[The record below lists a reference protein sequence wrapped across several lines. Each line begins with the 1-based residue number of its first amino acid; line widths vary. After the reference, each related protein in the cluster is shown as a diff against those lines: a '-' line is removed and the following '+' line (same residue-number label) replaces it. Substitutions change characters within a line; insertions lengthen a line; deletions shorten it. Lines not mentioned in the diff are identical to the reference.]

1 MTVDTTADE
10 MSVDEV
16 TQKSK
21 YIGNNLL
28 HSCIFKTFFKKRQQA
43 SLMLIDCV

>member
-1 MTVDTTADE
+1 MTFDTTADE

-16 TQKSK
+16 NEKSK

-28 HSCIFKTFFKKRQQA
+28 HFQNFFKKA
-43 SLMLIDCV
+43 TGKLNVD